1 MLSELDSRR
10 NRLSFLQQLKSQD
23 YRTVIVSLKIKSLLR
38 SIENSRFMPR
48 SRNVARL
55 LTQKIVKKRGFETPH
70 CIFGIFRKFNLV

>member
-1 MLSELDSRR
+1 MLSKLVSRR
-10 NRLSFLQQLKSQD
+10 NRLSFLQQ
-23 YRTVIVSLKIKSLLR
+23 IVSLKIKSLLR

-48 SRNVARL
+48 SGNVARL

>member
-48 SRNVARL
+48 SRNIARL
-55 LTQKIVKKRGFETPH
+55 LTQRGFETPH